1 MLTTSGASKKA
12 TAITPRERGVSIG
25 QARIDVEPAAGCITN
40 FRIEYF
46 RDGILIKAC
55 PSHRSRDEAIADA
68 RLGLATHQA
77 QLAVIRDC
85 AAGNVEV
92 ARLTG

>member
-1 MLTTSGASKKA
+1 MAEIS
-12 TAITPRERGVSIG
+12 
-25 QARIDVEPAAGCITN
+25 AGCITN

-55 PSHRSRDEAIADA
+55 PSHRSKDDTLADA
-68 RLGLATHQA
+68 RLGLQTHHA
-77 QLAVIRDC
+77 QFAVIRDC

-92 ARLTG
+92 ARLNR

>member
-1 MLTTSGASKKA
+1 MADAS
-12 TAITPRERGVSIG
+12 
-25 QARIDVEPAAGCITN
+25 AGCITD

-55 PSHRSRDEAIADA
+55 PSHRSKDEAIADA
-68 RLGLATHQA
+68 RLGLATHHA

-92 ARLTG
+92 ARLTS

>member
-1 MLTTSGASKKA
+1 MSA
-12 TAITPRERGVSIG
+12 G
-25 QARIDVEPAAGCITN
+25 QAMADASAGCITN

-55 PSHRSRDEAIADA
+55 PSHRSRDEAVADA
-68 RLGLATHQA
+68 RLGLAAHHA
-77 QLAVIRDC
+77 ELAVIKDC

-92 ARLTG
+92 ARLTS

>member
-1 MLTTSGASKKA
+1 MAEAS
-12 TAITPRERGVSIG
+12 
-25 QARIDVEPAAGCITN
+25 AGCITN

-55 PSHRSRDEAIADA
+55 PSHRSKEDAIADA
-68 RLGLATHQA
+68 RSGLETHHA

-92 ARLTG
+92 ARLSL